1 MNRIILS
8 LGILLIFT
16 SSCSILN
23 FNSDPVKKLIANE
36 WAVKSILGTDINP
49 MNFTRGIPSI
59 SFQEDGKVTGFG
71 GCNTFFSTYNL
82 TETGLDIRDIAAT
95 RMACEGVSEAQFL
108 NVLER
113 ANNVKFEGDEMIL
126 MQGAE
131 NILRFVKK

>member
-1 MNRIILS
+1 MKRIIFS
-8 LGILLIFT
+8 IAILFFAT
-16 SSCSILN
+16 TSCSI
-23 FNSDPVKKLIANE
+23 FNSNGASMKKLIANE
-36 WAVKSILGTDINP
+36 WAVISILGTDINP

-113 ANNVKFEGDEMIL
+113 VNNVKFEGSEMIL
-126 MQGAE
+126 LQGSE
-131 NILRFVKK
+131 SLMRFVKK

>member
-1 MNRIILS
+1 MKRIIFS
-8 LGILLIFT
+8 IAILFIAT
-16 SSCSILN
+16 TSCSI
-23 FNSDPVKKLIANE
+23 FNSGGASVKKLIANE

-49 MNFTRGIPSI
+49 MDFTRGIPSI
-59 SFQEDGKVTGFG
+59 SFKEDGNVTGFG

-113 ANNVKFEGDEMIL
+113 ANNVKFDGSEMIL
-126 MQGAE
+126 LQGAE
-131 NILRFVKK
+131 TLLTFVKK

>member
-1 MNRIILS
+1 MKRIIFS
-8 LGILLIFT
+8 IVILFLANT
-16 SSCSILN
+16 SCSI
-23 FNSDPVKKLIANE
+23 FNSNGASMKKLIANE

-71 GCNTFFSTYNL
+71 GCNNFFSTYNL
-82 TETGLDIRDIAAT
+82 TEVGLDIRDIAAT

-113 ANNVKFEGDEMIL
+113 ANNVKFDGSEMIL
-126 MQGAE
+126 LQGVE
-131 NILRFVKK
+131 TLMRFVKK

>member
-1 MNRIILS
+1 MKRIIFSIAVLF
-8 LGILLIFT
+8 IAT
-16 SSCSILN
+16 TSCSILN
-23 FNSDPVKKLIANE
+23 SGGASVKKLIANE
-36 WAVKSILGTDINP
+36 WEVKSILGTDINP

-59 SFQEDGKVTGFG
+59 SFKEDGNVTGFG

-113 ANNVKFEGDEMIL
+113 ANNVKFDDSEMIL
-126 MQGAE
+126 LQGAE
-131 NILRFVKK
+131 TLMTFVKK

>member
-1 MNRIILS
+1 MKRIIFSIAVLF
-8 LGILLIFT
+8 IAT
-16 SSCSILN
+16 TSCSILN
-23 FNSDPVKKLIANE
+23 SGEASVKKLIANE

-49 MNFTRGIPSI
+49 MNFTRGIPNI
-59 SFQEDGKVTGFG
+59 SFKEDGNVTGFG

-113 ANNVKFEGDEMIL
+113 ANNVKFDGSEMIL
-126 MQGAE
+126 LQGAE
-131 NILRFVKK
+131 TLMTFVKK

>member
-1 MNRIILS
+1 MKRIIFSIAVLF
-8 LGILLIFT
+8 IAT
-16 SSCSILN
+16 TSCSILN
-23 FNSDPVKKLIANE
+23 SGGASVKKLIANE

-59 SFQEDGKVTGFG
+59 SFKEDGNVTGFG

-113 ANNVKFEGDEMIL
+113 ANNVKFDGSEMIL
-126 MQGAE
+126 LQGAE
-131 NILRFVKK
+131 TLMTFVKK